1 MSQIPIFLKNFL
13 DWFNLKPQLDTLK
26 KAKNFNEREV
36 WWCHLGTNIGFEIDG
51 KTTELTRPVLIIKKI
66 SHQIALILPLSTKA
80 KIGSWFVPII
90 VNQKQAIVILS
101 QSRTIDNKRLK
112 TRMKTVPQK
121 EFQEIKQKFIYFLQ
135 N

>member
-1 MSQIPIFLKNFL
+1 MSQIPIFFKNFL
-13 DWFNLKPQLDTLK
+13 DWFSLKPQLDTLK

-51 KTTELTRPVLIIKKI
+51 KTAELTRPVLIIKKI
-66 SHQIALILPLSTKA
+66 SHQTALILPLSTKA
-80 KIGSWFVPII
+80 KTGSWFVPIT

-101 QSRTIDNKRLK
+101 QSRTIDSKRLK
-112 TRMKTVPQK
+112 TRMETVPQK
-121 EFQEIKQKFIYFLQ
+121 EFQEIKQKFIDFLQ